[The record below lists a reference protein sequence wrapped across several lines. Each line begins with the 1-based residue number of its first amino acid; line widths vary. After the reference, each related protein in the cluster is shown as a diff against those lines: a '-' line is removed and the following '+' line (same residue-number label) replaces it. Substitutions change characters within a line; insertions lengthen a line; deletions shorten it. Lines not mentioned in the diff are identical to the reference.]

1 MQVEIL
7 GLNQRVGNGLLGQ
20 VTPLE
25 VVGNHKHQGFFPSAL
40 KFNVA
45 RRYARAFASGG
56 PVASVEYQL
65 LEKHNGIKQTVC
77 ANVSSKV
84 LQFVL
89 VRRRHQEADRVRVG
103 SLRRV
108 ID

>member
-1 MQVEIL
+1 MQVKVL

-25 VVGNHKHQGFFPSAL
+25 IVGNHKHQGFFPGAL

-45 RRYARAFASGG
+45 RRYARDFASDG
-56 PVASVEYQL
+56 PVASVEYPV

-77 ANVSSKV
+77 ANIISKV
-84 LQFVL
+84 LQFVV
-89 VRRRHQEADRVRVG
+89 VRRRH
-103 SLRRV
+103 
-108 ID
+108 